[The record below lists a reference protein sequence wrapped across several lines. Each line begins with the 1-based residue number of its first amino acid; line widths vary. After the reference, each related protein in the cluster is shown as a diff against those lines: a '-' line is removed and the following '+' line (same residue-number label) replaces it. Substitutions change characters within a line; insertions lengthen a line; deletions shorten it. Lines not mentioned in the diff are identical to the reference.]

1 MESTRRAFLKSA
13 AGVSAACIAGVSTF
27 ETAGAASPVSAGDP
41 SHTESPNWYDRPMR
55 WAQLSF
61 VEDDPGN
68 YSLDFWLDYFK
79 KVHADAALLDAGGC
93 VAFYPTQIPLHCRSK
108 WLGNSDTFGDI
119 TAACRKLGMN
129 VVARTDAHAC
139 HQDVYDAH
147 PDWIAVDE
155 KGNKRRHW
163 SDKDF
168 WVTCALGPYNF
179 EFMTAVHREIMTKYM
194 PDSIFT
200 NRWAGSGMC
209 YCEHCQKNFH
219 DFCGLDLPRSRD
231 PKDPVR
237 QQYML
242 WHPQRLFEL
251 CRVWDSAIKEIN
263 PNASYL
269 ANAGGGAMSE
279 LNMKTFA
286 QLAPMAIADRQS
298 RRGLMAPWAAGMSAK
313 EYRATMGMKPLAG
326 LTCVGIDDS
335 NRWKDS
341 VTNGEEIRMWMV
353 DGIAHNYRPTF
364 TKFNAKP
371 YDMRWFAPV
380 AQVFNWHYANEKYM
394 RNEKSLARV
403 GLVYS
408 QQTAAYYGFPDARTK
423 VEDASLGFYQALI
436 EARIPFEMV
445 HDQLLDTENVKR
457 FNTLILPNIA
467 CLSDAQCEQI
477 KAFVRNGG
485 GIVATLETSLYTER
499 GERRADF
506 GLASLFGASFAG
518 KVEGPMLNSYLNLEI
533 DPVTGKYH
541 PLLAG
546 LGDTKRIIN
555 GTHQVYVR
563 ASGPSTTSPLLIE
576 PTYPDLPMEEVFP
589 RANAVHDPG
598 VYLREEGLGR
608 VVYFPGDID
617 RTFWEVLAGD
627 HALLLRNAVQWASN
641 EPAPL
646 EVEGKGVLDVA
657 LWSQKDSIT
666 AHLVNLTNP
675 MMLKAPIREI
685 IPISKQTVR
694 IRLPKDRGRVGKA
707 RLLVA
712 GTEVSFREED
722 EAVVVEVPT
731 IELHEVV
738 ALDLRSRTGLLSG
751 S

>member
-1 MESTRRAFLKSA
+1 MESTRRTFIKSA
-13 AGVSAACIAGVSTF
+13 AGVSAAYVAGVGTF
-27 ETAGAASPVSAGDP
+27 EMVGAAPLMGAPESAG
-41 SHTESPNWYDRPMR
+41 SGNWYDRPMR

-93 VAFYPTQIPLHCRSK
+93 VAFYPTQIPLHYRSK
-108 WLGNSDTFGDI
+108 WLGDRDTFGEI
-119 TAACRKLGMN
+119 AAACRKMGMN
-129 VVARTDAHAC
+129 VVARTDSHAC

-155 KGNKRRHW
+155 HGNKRRHW
-163 SDKDF
+163 ADKDF

-194 PDSIFT
+194 ADSIFT

-209 YCEHCQKNFH
+209 YCEHCQKNFR
-219 DFCGLDLPRSRD
+219 DFSGMDLPRTRD
-231 PKDPVR
+231 PKDPAR
-237 QQYML
+237 RQYML

-251 CRVWDSAIKEIN
+251 CRLWDKTIKEVN

-269 ANAGGGAMSE
+269 ANAGGGTLSE
-279 LNMKTFA
+279 LNMRTFA
-286 QLAPMAIADRQS
+286 ELAPMAIADRQS

-353 DGIAHNYRPTF
+353 DGLAHNYRPTF

-371 YDMRWFAPV
+371 FDMRWFEPV
-380 AQVFNWHYANEKYM
+380 AEVFNWHYANEKYM
-394 RNEKSLARV
+394 RNEKSLSRV

-408 QQTAAYYGFPDARTK
+408 QQTGAYYDWPNARAR
-423 VEDASLGFYQALI
+423 VEDASLGFYQAMV
-436 EARIPFEMV
+436 EARIPFDMV
-445 HDQLLDTENVKR
+445 HDQLLDSEHVSQYR
-457 FNTLILPNIA
+457 TLILPNIA

-477 KAFVRNGG
+477 SAFVHDGG
-485 GIVATLETSLYTER
+485 SIVATLETSLYSET

-518 KVEGPMLNSYLNLEI
+518 KVDGPMLNSYLNLQK
-533 DPVTGKYH
+533 DASGRAN
-541 PLLAG
+541 PLLTG
-546 LGDTKRIIN
+546 MGDTKRIIN
-555 GTHQVYVR
+555 GTHQVQVT
-563 ASGPSTTSPLLIE
+563 AKGDSLPPPLRIE

-589 RANAVHDPG
+589 RANAVHNPG
-598 VYLREEGLGR
+598 VYMREVGKGR
-608 VVYFPGDID
+608 VIYFPADID
-617 RTFWEVLAGD
+617 RTFWDVLAGD
-627 HALLLRNAVQWASN
+627 HAIVLRNAILWANN
-641 EPAPL
+641 EPGPL
-646 EVEGKGVLDVA
+646 EVAGKGVLDVA
-657 LWSQKDSIT
+657 LWKQKNSVT

-675 MMLKAPIREI
+675 MMLKGPVREI

-694 IRLPKDRGRVGKA
+694 IRVPQGSGRVSKA

-712 GTEVSFREED
+712 GTDVPFREEGG
-722 EAVVVEVPT
+722 AIVVEVPT

-738 ALDLRSRTGLLSG
+738 ALDLKA
-751 S
+751 

>member
-1 MESTRRAFLKSA
+1 MESTRRTFIKSA
-13 AGVSAACIAGVSTF
+13 AGVSAAALAGISTF
-27 ETAGAASPVSAGDP
+27 ETAGASATTSSVATPSPS
-41 SHTESPNWYDRPMR
+41 SQNWYERPMR

-79 KVHADAALLDAGGC
+79 KVHADAALVDAGGC
-93 VAFYPTQIPLHCRSK
+93 VAFYPTEIPLHYRSK
-108 WLGNSDTFGDI
+108 WLGNRDSFGDI
-119 TAACRKLGMN
+119 VAASRKLGMN
-129 VVARTDAHAC
+129 VVARTDSHAC

-155 KGNKRRHW
+155 NGNKRRHW
-163 SDKDF
+163 ADKDY

-200 NRWAGSGMC
+200 NRWGGSGMC
-209 YCEHCQKNFH
+209 YCEHCQKNFRE
-219 DFCGLDLPRSRD
+219 FSGLDLPRSRD
-231 PKDPVR
+231 PKDPAR
-237 QQYML
+237 RKYME

-251 CRVWDSAIKEIN
+251 CRLWDSTIKQVN

-326 LTCVGIDDS
+326 LTCVGIDDN

-341 VTNGEEIRMWMV
+341 VTNGDEIRMWMV

-371 YDMRWFAPV
+371 YDMRWFEPV
-380 AQVFNWHYANEKYM
+380 SQVFNWHHANERYL

-408 QQTAAYYGFPDARTK
+408 QQTGANYGFPDARAK
-423 VEDASLGFYQALI
+423 VEDPIQGFYQALV

-445 HDQLLDTENVKR
+445 HDELLDADHVSQFR
-457 FNTLILPNIA
+457 TLILPNIA
-467 CLSDAQCEQI
+467 CMSDAQCDQI
-477 KAFVRNGG
+477 KSFVRNGG
-485 GIVATLETSLYTER
+485 GIVATLETSLYDEK
-499 GERRADF
+499 GERRPDF
-506 GLASLFGASFAG
+506 GLASLVGASFGG
-518 KVEGPMLNSYLNLEI
+518 KVEGPMLNSYLNLQK
-533 DPVTGKYH
+533 DAAGH
-541 PLLAG
+541 PLLTG
-546 LGDTKRIIN
+546 LGDTRRIIN
-555 GTHQVYVR
+555 GTHQVQVS
-563 ASGPSTTSPLLIE
+563 ATGNTLPAPLLIE
-576 PTYPDLPMEEVFP
+576 PTYPDLPMEAVFP
-589 RANAVHDPG
+589 RANADHKPG
-598 VYLREEGLGR
+598 VYLREEGKGR
-608 VVYFPGDID
+608 VVYFPGNID

-627 HALLLRNAVQWASN
+627 HALLLRNAVLWASN

-646 EVEGKGVLDVA
+646 EVAGKGVLDVA
-657 LWSQKDSIT
+657 LWSQKNSVT

-675 MMLKAPIREI
+675 MMLKGPVREI

-694 IRLPKDRGRVGKA
+694 IRLPKSGRRVTKA
-707 RLLVA
+707 HLLVA
-712 GTEVSFREED
+712 GKEAPFRED
-722 EAVVVEVPT
+722 NGAIVIDVPE

-738 ALDLRSRTGLLSG
+738 ALDLA
-751 S
+751 

>member
-1 MESTRRAFLKSA
+1 MESTRRTFIKSA
-13 AGVSAACIAGVSTF
+13 AGVSAATLAGLSTL
-27 ETAGAASPVSAGDP
+27 ETAGASAAVSAADGP
-41 SHTESPNWYDRPMR
+41 TASSPNWYERPMR

-79 KVHADAALLDAGGC
+79 KVHADAALVDAGGC
-93 VAFYPTQIPLHCRSK
+93 VAFYPTEVPLHYRSK
-108 WLGNSDTFGDI
+108 WLGSRDSFGDI
-119 TAACRKLGMN
+119 VAASRKLGIN
-129 VVARTDAHAC
+129 VVARTDSHAC

-155 KGNKRRHW
+155 NGNKRRHW
-163 SDKDF
+163 ADKDY

-179 EFMTAVHREIMTKYM
+179 EFMTAVHREIVTRYM

-200 NRWAGSGMC
+200 NRWGGSGMC
-209 YCEHCQKNFH
+209 YCENCQKNFRE
-219 DFCGLDLPRSRD
+219 FSGLDLPRSRD
-231 PKDPVR
+231 PKDPAR
-237 QQYML
+237 RKYME

-251 CRVWDSAIKEIN
+251 CRLWDSTIKQVN

-326 LTCVGIDDS
+326 LTCVGIDDN

-341 VTNGEEIRMWMV
+341 VTNGDEIRMWMV

-371 YDMRWFAPV
+371 YDMRWFEPV
-380 AQVFNWHYANEKYM
+380 SQVFNWHYANEKYL
-394 RNEKSLARV
+394 RNERSLARV

-408 QQTAAYYGFPDARTK
+408 QQTGANYGFPDARAK
-423 VEDASLGFYQALI
+423 IEDPIQGFYQALV

-445 HDQLLDTENVKR
+445 HDELLDADHVSQFR
-457 FNTLILPNIA
+457 TLILPNIA
-467 CLSDAQCEQI
+467 CMSDAQCDQI

-485 GIVATLETSLYTER
+485 GIVATLETSLYDEK
-499 GERRADF
+499 GQRRSDF
-506 GLASLFGASFAG
+506 GLASLFGTSFAG
-518 KVEGPMLNSYLNLEI
+518 KVDGPMLNSYLNLQK
-533 DPVTGKYH
+533 DAAAH

-546 LGDTKRIIN
+546 LGDTRRIIN
-555 GTHQVYVR
+555 GTHQVQVT
-563 ASGPSTTSPLLIE
+563 ATGNTLPAPLLIE
-576 PTYPDLPMEEVFP
+576 PTYPDLPMEAVFP
-589 RANAVHDPG
+589 RANAEHKPG
-598 VYLREEGLGR
+598 VYLREEGTGR
-608 VVYFPGDID
+608 AVYFPADID

-627 HALLLRNAVQWASN
+627 HALLLRNAVLWASN

-646 EVEGKGVLDVA
+646 EVAGKGVLDVA
-657 LWSQKDSIT
+657 LWSQKDSVT

-675 MMLKAPIREI
+675 MMLKGPVREI

-694 IRLPKDRGRVGKA
+694 IRLPKNARRVSKA

-712 GTEVSFREED
+712 GK
-722 EAVVVEVPT
+722 EVPFRQEDGGIVIDVPE

-738 ALDLRSRTGLLSG
+738 ALDLA
-751 S
+751 

>member
-1 MESTRRAFLKSA
+1 MESTRRTFIKSA
-13 AGVSAACIAGVSTF
+13 AGVSAACIVGLNTF
-27 ETAGAASPVSAGDP
+27 ETAGATPLAAGAAEGATSA
-41 SHTESPNWYDRPMR
+41 NWYDRPLR

-68 YSLDFWLDYFK
+68 YSQDFWVDYFK

-93 VAFYPTQIPLHCRSK
+93 VAFYPTQVPLHYRSK
-108 WLGNSDTFGDI
+108 WLGNRDSFGDLA
-119 TAACRKLGMN
+119 AACRKLGMN
-129 VVARTDAHAC
+129 VVARTDSHAC

-155 KGNKRRHW
+155 NGNKRRHW
-163 SDKDF
+163 ADKDY

-200 NRWAGSGMC
+200 NRWSGSGMC
-209 YCEHCQKNFH
+209 YCEHCQKNFRE
-219 DFCGLDLPRSRD
+219 FSGLDLPRSRD
-231 PKDPVR
+231 PKDPAR
-237 QQYML
+237 LKYTQ
-242 WHPQRLFEL
+242 WHPQRLFDL
-251 CRVWDSAIKEIN
+251 CGVWNSAIKEIN

-326 LTCVGIDDS
+326 LTCVGIDDN

-341 VTNGEEIRMWMV
+341 VTNGEEIRMWLV
-353 DGIAHNYRPTF
+353 DGIAQNYHPTF
-364 TKFNAKP
+364 TKFDAKP
-371 YDMRWFAPV
+371 FDMRWFAPV
-380 AQVFNWHYANEKYM
+380 EQVFTWHYANEKYL

-408 QQTAAYYGFPDARTK
+408 QQTGAHYGFPDTRAK
-423 VEDASLGFYQALI
+423 VEDAILGMYQALI

-445 HDQLLDTENVKR
+445 HDQLLDSEHVSQFR
-457 FNTLILPNIA
+457 ALILPNIA

-477 KAFVRNGG
+477 KAFVHMGG
-485 GIVATLETSLYTER
+485 SVVATLETSLYNEA
-499 GERRADF
+499 GEHRSDF

-518 KVEGPMLNSYLNLEI
+518 KVEGPMLNSYLNLQK
-533 DPVTGKYH
+533 DPSGKIH

-546 LGDTKRIIN
+546 IGDTQRIIN
-555 GTHQVYVR
+555 GTHQVQVT
-563 ASGPSTTSPLLIE
+563 ASGDSLPAPLLIE
-576 PTYPDLPMEEVFP
+576 PTYPDLPMEAVFP
-589 RANAVHDPG
+589 RGSAAHTPG
-598 VYLREEGLGR
+598 VFLREVGKGR
-608 VVYFPGDID
+608 VVYFPANID
-617 RTFWEVLAGD
+617 RTFWDVLAGD
-627 HALLLRNAVQWASN
+627 HALLLRNAVLWATN
-641 EPAPL
+641 EPGPL

-657 LWSQKDSIT
+657 VWSQKDSIT

-675 MMLKAPIREI
+675 MMLKGPMREI
-685 IPISKQTVR
+685 IPISGQKVS
-694 IRLPKDRGRVGKA
+694 IRLPKDGRRVSKA

-712 GTEVSFREED
+712 GSEVPFREEGG
-722 EAVVVEVPT
+722 AIVVQVPT

-738 ALDLRSRTGLLSG
+738 ALDLKA
-751 S
+751 

>member
-1 MESTRRAFLKSA
+1 MESTRRTFIKSA
-13 AGVSAACIAGVSTF
+13 AGVSAAALTGLSTF
-27 ETAGAASPVSAGDP
+27 ETAGASPAVPAAASGAS
-41 SHTESPNWYDRPMR
+41 SPNWYERPMR

-79 KVHADAALLDAGGC
+79 RVHADAALVDAGGC
-93 VAFYPTQIPLHCRSK
+93 VAFYPTEIPLHYRSK
-108 WLGNSDTFGDI
+108 WLGNRDSFGDI
-119 TAACRKLGMN
+119 VAASRKLGMN
-129 VVARTDAHAC
+129 VVARTDSHAC

-155 KGNKRRHW
+155 NGNKRRHW
-163 SDKDF
+163 ADKDY

-179 EFMTAVHREIMTKYM
+179 EFMTAVHREIMTRYM

-200 NRWAGSGMC
+200 NRWGGSGMC
-209 YCEHCQKNFH
+209 YCEHCQKNFRE
-219 DFCGLDLPRSRD
+219 FSGLDLPRSRD
-231 PKDPVR
+231 PKDPAR
-237 QQYML
+237 RKYME

-251 CRVWDSAIKEIN
+251 CRLWDSTIKQVN

-286 QLAPMAIADRQS
+286 QLAPTAIADRQS

-326 LTCVGIDDS
+326 LTCVGIDDN

-341 VTNGEEIRMWMV
+341 VTNGDEIRMWMV

-371 YDMRWFAPV
+371 YDMRWFEPV
-380 AQVFNWHYANEKYM
+380 SQVFNWHHANEKYL

-408 QQTAAYYGFPDARTK
+408 QQTGANYGFPDARAK
-423 VEDASLGFYQALI
+423 VEDPIQGFYQALV

-445 HDQLLDTENVKR
+445 HDELLDSDHVSQFR
-457 FNTLILPNIA
+457 TLILPNIA
-467 CLSDAQCEQI
+467 CLSDAQCDQI

-485 GIVATLETSLYTER
+485 GIVATLETSLYNER
-499 GERRADF
+499 GVRRSDF

-518 KVEGPMLNSYLNLEI
+518 KVEGPMLNSYLNLQK
-533 DPVTGKYH
+533 DAAGH
-541 PLLAG
+541 PLLTG
-546 LGDTKRIIN
+546 LGDTRRIIN
-555 GTHQVYVR
+555 GTHQVQV
-563 ASGPSTTSPLLIE
+563 ASSGNTLPAPLLIE
-576 PTYPDLPMEEVFP
+576 PTYPDLPMEAVFP
-589 RANAVHDPG
+589 RANAEHKPG
-598 VYLREEGLGR
+598 VYLREEGEGR
-608 VVYFPGDID
+608 VVYFPGNID

-627 HALLLRNAVQWASN
+627 HALLLRNAVLWASN

-646 EVEGKGVLDVA
+646 EVAGKGVLDVA
-657 LWSQKDSIT
+657 LWSQKDSVT

-675 MMLKAPIREI
+675 MMLKGPVREI

-694 IRLPKDRGRVGKA
+694 IRLPKNGRRVSKA
-707 RLLVA
+707 RLLVT
-712 GTEVSFREED
+712 GKQIPFREENGT
-722 EAVVVEVPT
+722 VVIDVPE

-738 ALDLRSRTGLLSG
+738 ALDLA
-751 S
+751 

>member
-1 MESTRRAFLKSA
+1 MQSSRRTFLKSA
-13 AGVSAACIAGVSTF
+13 AGVSAACLAGLNTF
-27 ETAGAASPVSAGDP
+27 ETAGASPLTAAGATP
-41 SHTESPNWYDRPMR
+41 ANWYDRPMR

-79 KVHADAALLDAGGC
+79 KTHADAALVDAGGC
-93 VAFYPTQIPLHCRSK
+93 VAFYPTQVPLHYRSK
-108 WLGNSDTFGDI
+108 WLGDRDSFGEI

-129 VVARTDAHAC
+129 VVARTDSHGC
-139 HQDVYDAH
+139 HQDAYDAH
-147 PDWIAVDE
+147 ADWIAVDE
-155 KGNKRRHW
+155 HGNKRRHW
-163 SDKDF
+163 ADKDF

-209 YCEHCQKNFH
+209 YCEHCQKNFR
-219 DFCGLDLPRSRD
+219 DFSGLDLPRTRD
-231 PKDPVR
+231 PKDPAQR
-237 QQYML
+237 QYLQ
-242 WHPQRLFEL
+242 WHSQRLFEL
-251 CRVWDSAIKEIN
+251 CRVWNSAIKEIN
-263 PNASYL
+263 PNASYI
-269 ANAGGGAMSE
+269 ANAGGGALSE

-341 VTNGEEIRMWMV
+341 VTNGDEIRMWMV

-380 AQVFNWHYANEKYM
+380 EQVFNWHYENQKYLC
-394 RNEKSLARV
+394 NEKSLARV

-408 QQTAAYYGFPDARTK
+408 QQTGTYYGFPDERAK
-423 VEDASLGFYQALI
+423 VEDPILGFYQALV

-445 HDQLLDTENVKR
+445 HDQMLDSAQVSQYR
-457 FNTLILPNIA
+457 TLILPNIA
-467 CLSDAQCEQI
+467 CMSDEQCAQI

-485 GIVATLETSLYTER
+485 GIVATLETSLYDQT
-499 GERRADF
+499 GTRRSDF

-518 KVEGPMLNSYLNLEI
+518 KVEGPMLNSYLNLQKDE
-533 DPVTGKYH
+533 TGKVH

-546 LGDTKRIIN
+546 LGDTTRIVN
-555 GTHQVYVR
+555 GTHQVRVT
-563 ASGPSTTSPLLIE
+563 AAGDLLQAPLLIE

-589 RANAVHDPG
+589 RKNAAHDPG
-598 VYLREEGLGR
+598 VYLREDGKGR
-608 VVYFPGDID
+608 VVYFPEDID
-617 RTFWEVLAGD
+617 RTFWEVLACD
-627 HALLLRNAVQWASN
+627 HAMLLRNAVLWASN

-675 MMLKAPIREI
+675 MMLKGPIREI

-694 IRLPKDRGRVGKA
+694 IRLPKDGRKVSKA

-712 GTEVSFREED
+712 GSEVPFRE
-722 EAVVVEVPT
+722 AAGAIVVEVPT

-738 ALDLRSRTGLLSG
+738 ALELKA
-751 S
+751 

>member
-1 MESTRRAFLKSA
+1 MESTRRTFIKSA
-13 AGVSAACIAGVSTF
+13 AGVSAAALTGLSTF
-27 ETAGAASPVSAGDP
+27 ETAGASPAVPAAASGAS
-41 SHTESPNWYDRPMR
+41 SPNWYERPMR

-79 KVHADAALLDAGGC
+79 RVHADAALVDAGGC
-93 VAFYPTQIPLHCRSK
+93 VAFYPTEIPLHYRSK
-108 WLGNSDTFGDI
+108 WLGNRDSFGDI
-119 TAACRKLGMN
+119 VAASRKLGMN
-129 VVARTDAHAC
+129 VVARTDSHAC

-155 KGNKRRHW
+155 NGNKRRHW
-163 SDKDF
+163 ADKDY

-179 EFMTAVHREIMTKYM
+179 EFMTAVHREIMTRYM

-200 NRWAGSGMC
+200 NRWGGSGMC
-209 YCEHCQKNFH
+209 YCEHCQKNFRE
-219 DFCGLDLPRSRD
+219 FSGLDLPRSRD
-231 PKDPVR
+231 PKDPAR
-237 QQYML
+237 RKYME

-251 CRVWDSAIKEIN
+251 CRLWDSTIKQVN

-286 QLAPMAIADRQS
+286 QLAPTAIADRQS

-326 LTCVGIDDS
+326 LTCVGIDDN

-341 VTNGEEIRMWMV
+341 VTNGDEIRMWMV

-371 YDMRWFAPV
+371 YDMRWFEPV
-380 AQVFNWHYANEKYM
+380 SQVFNWHHANEKYL

-408 QQTAAYYGFPDARTK
+408 QQTGANYGFPDARAK
-423 VEDASLGFYQALI
+423 VEDPIQGFYQALV

-445 HDQLLDTENVKR
+445 HDELLDSDHVSQFR
-457 FNTLILPNIA
+457 TLILPNIA
-467 CLSDAQCEQI
+467 CLSDAQCDQI

-485 GIVATLETSLYTER
+485 GIVATLETSLYNER
-499 GERRADF
+499 GVRRSDF

-518 KVEGPMLNSYLNLEI
+518 KVEGPMLNSYLNLQK
-533 DPVTGKYH
+533 DAAGH
-541 PLLAG
+541 PLLTG
-546 LGDTKRIIN
+546 LGDTRRIIN
-555 GTHQVYVR
+555 GTHQVQV
-563 ASGPSTTSPLLIE
+563 ASSGNTLPAPLLIE
-576 PTYPDLPMEEVFP
+576 PTYPDLPMEAVFP
-589 RANAVHDPG
+589 RADAEHKPG
-598 VYLREEGLGR
+598 VYLREEGEGR
-608 VVYFPGDID
+608 VVYFPGNID

-627 HALLLRNAVQWASN
+627 HALLLRNAVLWASN

-646 EVEGKGVLDVA
+646 EVAGKGVLDVA
-657 LWSQKDSIT
+657 LWSQKDSVT

-675 MMLKAPIREI
+675 MMLKGPVREI

-694 IRLPKDRGRVGKA
+694 IRLPKNGRRVSKA
-707 RLLVA
+707 RLLVT
-712 GTEVSFREED
+712 GKQIPFREENGT
-722 EAVVVEVPT
+722 VVIDVPE

-738 ALDLRSRTGLLSG
+738 ALDLA
-751 S
+751 

>member
-1 MESTRRAFLKSA
+1 MESSRRTFIKSA
-13 AGVSAACIAGVSTF
+13 AGVSAACVVGLNTF
-27 ETAGAASPVSAGDP
+27 ETAGAAPLMGAQESAK
-41 SHTESPNWYDRPMR
+41 SINWYDRPMR

-68 YSLDFWLDYFK
+68 YSQDFWIDYFK

-93 VAFYPTQIPLHCRSK
+93 VAFYPTEVPLHYRSK
-108 WLGNSDTFGDI
+108 WLGNRDSFGDLA
-119 TAACRKLGMN
+119 AACRKLGMN
-129 VVARTDAHAC
+129 VVARTDSHAC

-155 KGNKRRHW
+155 SGKKRRHW
-163 SDKDF
+163 ADKDF

-179 EFMTAVHREIMTKYM
+179 DFMTTVHREIMTKYM

-200 NRWAGSGMC
+200 NRWSGSGMC
-209 YCEHCQKNFH
+209 YCEHCQKNFR
-219 DFCGLDLPRSRD
+219 DFSGLDLPRSRD
-231 PKDPVR
+231 PKDPAR
-237 QQYML
+237 LKYME

-326 LTCVGIDDS
+326 LTCVGIDDN

-341 VTNGEEIRMWMV
+341 VTNGEEIRMWLV
-353 DGIAHNYRPTF
+353 DGIAQNYHPTF

-380 AQVFNWHYANEKYM
+380 EQVFNWHYANEKYL

-408 QQTAAYYGFPDARTK
+408 QQTGAHYGFPDTRAK
-423 VEDASLGFYQALI
+423 VEDAILGMYQALI

-445 HDQLLDTENVKR
+445 HDQLLDSEHIGQFR
-457 FNTLILPNIA
+457 TLILPNIA
-467 CLSDAQCEQI
+467 CLSDAQCQQI
-477 KAFVRNGG
+477 STFVTNGG
-485 GIVATLETSLYTER
+485 SIVATLETSLYNEM
-499 GERRADF
+499 GARRSDF

-518 KVEGPMLNSYLNLEI
+518 TVEGPMLNSYLNLQK
-533 DPVTGKYH
+533 DPSGKIH

-546 LGDTKRIIN
+546 LGDTTRIIN
-555 GTHQVYVR
+555 GTHQVHVT
-563 ASGPSTTSPLLIE
+563 AAGDSLPTPLRIE
-576 PTYPDLPMEEVFP
+576 PTYPDLPMEAVYP
-589 RANAVHDPG
+589 RANATHDPG
-598 VYLREEGLGR
+598 VYLREVGKGR
-608 VVYFPGDID
+608 VVYFPANID
-617 RTFWEVLAGD
+617 RTFWDVLAGD
-627 HALLLRNAVQWASN
+627 HAILLRNAVLWATN
-641 EPAPL
+641 EPGPL

-657 LWSQKDSIT
+657 VWAQKDSVT

-675 MMLKAPIREI
+675 MMLKGPIREV

-694 IRLPKDRGRVGKA
+694 IRLPKDGRRVSKA

-712 GTEVSFREED
+712 GSDVPFREEGG
-722 EAVVVEVPT
+722 AVVVQVPT
-731 IELHEVV
+731 IELHEAV
-738 ALDLRSRTGLLSG
+738 ALDLKA
-751 S
+751 

>member
-1 MESTRRAFLKSA
+1 MKSTRRTFLKSA
-13 AGVSAACIAGVSTF
+13 AGVSAACVAGINAFEAAGAVPLIGAGV
-27 ETAGAASPVSAGDP
+27 
-41 SHTESPNWYDRPMR
+41 TEVAKQPGWYDRPMR

-79 KVHADAALLDAGGC
+79 RVHADAALLDAGGC
-93 VAFYPTQIPLHCRSK
+93 VAFYPTQIPLHYRSK
-108 WLGNSDTFGDI
+108 WLGDRDTFGDI

-129 VVARTDAHAC
+129 VVARTDSHGC
-139 HQDVYDAH
+139 HQDAYDAH
-147 PDWIAVDE
+147 PDWIMVNEHGE
-155 KGNKRRHW
+155 KVRHW

-179 EFMTAVHREIMTKYM
+179 EFMTAVHREIMTKYN

-209 YCEHCQKNFH
+209 YCEHCRKNFR
-219 DFCGLDLPRSRD
+219 DFSGLDLPRTRD
-231 PKDPVR
+231 PKDPAR
-237 QQYML
+237 RQYMA
-242 WHPQRLFEL
+242 WHQQRLFEL
-251 CRVWDSAIKEIN
+251 CRVWDSAIKEFN

-269 ANAGGGAMSE
+269 ANAGGGTMSE

-286 QLAPMAIADRQS
+286 QLSPMAIADRQS

-341 VTNGEEIRMWMV
+341 VTNDEEIRMWMV
-353 DGIAHNYRPTF
+353 DGMAHNYRPTF

-380 AQVFNWHYANEKYM
+380 EQVFNWHHANEKYL
-394 RNEKSLARV
+394 RNERSLARV

-408 QQTAAYYGFPDARTK
+408 QQTGAYYGYPDARAK
-423 VEDASLGFYQALI
+423 VEDPSLGFYQALI

-445 HDQLLDTENVKR
+445 HDQLLDSEHVSQFR
-457 FNTLILPNIA
+457 TLILPNIA
-467 CLSDAQCEQI
+467 CLSDVQCEQI
-477 KAFVRNGG
+477 SAFVRNGG
-485 GIVATLETSLYTER
+485 GVVATLETSLYNEA
-499 GERRADF
+499 GEPRKDF

-518 KVEGPMLNSYLNLEI
+518 KVVGPMLNSYLNLQK
-533 DPVTGKYH
+533 DTSGNVH

-546 LGDTKRIIN
+546 LGDTRRIIN
-555 GTHQVYVR
+555 ATHLVHVT
-563 ASGPSTTSPLLIE
+563 ASGDSMPPPLLIE

-598 VYLREEGLGR
+598 VFLREVGKGR
-608 VVYFPGDID
+608 VVYFPIDLD

-627 HALLLRNAVQWASN
+627 HAILLRNAVLWAAN

-646 EVEGKGVLDVA
+646 EVAGKGVLDVA
-657 LWSQKDSIT
+657 VWAQKDSIT

-675 MMLKAPIREI
+675 MMLKGPIREI
-685 IPISKQTVR
+685 IPIAKQTVR
-694 IRLPKDRGRVGKA
+694 IRLPKDGRRVSKA

-712 GTEVSFREED
+712 GTDVSFREE
-722 EAVVVEVPT
+722 AGTIVVEVPT

-738 ALDLRSRTGLLSG
+738 ALDLRA
-751 S
+751 

>member
-1 MESTRRAFLKSA
+1 MESTRRTFIKSA
-13 AGVSAACIAGVSTF
+13 AGVSAACIAGFNTF
-27 ETAGAASPVSAGDP
+27 ETAGAVPLMGAPEGSAA
-41 SHTESPNWYDRPMR
+41 NWYDRPMR

-68 YSLDFWLDYFK
+68 YSQDFWIDYFK

-93 VAFYPTQIPLHCRSK
+93 VAFYPTEVPLHYRSK
-108 WLGNSDTFGDI
+108 WLGNRDSFGDLA
-119 TAACRKLGMN
+119 AACRKLGMN
-129 VVARTDAHAC
+129 VVARTDSHAC

-163 SDKDF
+163 ADKDY

-179 EFMTAVHREIMTKYM
+179 EFMTAVHREIMTKYK

-200 NRWAGSGMC
+200 NRWSGSGMC
-209 YCEHCQKNFH
+209 YCEHCQKNFK
-219 DFCGLDLPRSRD
+219 DFSGLDLPRSRD
-231 PKDPVR
+231 PKDPAR
-237 QQYML
+237 LKYMQ

-251 CRVWDSAIKEIN
+251 CGVWNSAIKAIN

-326 LTCVGIDDS
+326 LTCVGIDDN

-341 VTNGEEIRMWMV
+341 VTNGDEIRMWLV
-353 DGIAHNYRPTF
+353 DGIAQNYHPTF
-364 TKFNAKP
+364 TKFDAKP
-371 YDMRWFAPV
+371 FDMRWFAPV
-380 AQVFNWHYANEKYM
+380 EQVFKWHYANEKYL

-408 QQTAAYYGFPDARTK
+408 QQTGAYYGWPETRAK
-423 VEDASLGFYQALI
+423 VEDAILGMYQALI

-445 HDQLLDTENVKR
+445 HDQLLDSEHVSQFR
-457 FNTLILPNIA
+457 TLILPNIA
-467 CLSDAQCEQI
+467 CMSDAQCEQI
-477 KAFVRNGG
+477 KTFVANGG
-485 GIVATLETSLYTER
+485 SVVATLETSLYNEG
-499 GERRADF
+499 GERRSDF

-518 KVEGPMLNSYLNLEI
+518 KVEGPMLNSYLNLQKE
-533 DPVTGKYH
+533 PSGKIH

-546 LGDTKRIIN
+546 IGDTQRIIN
-555 GTHQVYVR
+555 GTHQVHVT
-563 ASGPSTTSPLLIE
+563 AAGNSLPAPLLIE
-576 PTYPDLPMEEVFP
+576 PTYPDLPMEAVFP
-589 RANAVHDPG
+589 RGNAAHDPG
-598 VYLREEGLGR
+598 VFLREVGKGR
-608 VVYFPGDID
+608 VVYFPGNID
-617 RTFWEVLAGD
+617 RTFWDVLAGD
-627 HALLLRNAVQWASN
+627 HALLLRNAVLWASN
-641 EPAPL
+641 EPGPL

-657 LWSQKDSIT
+657 FWSQKDSVT

-675 MMLKAPIREI
+675 MMLKGPIREI
-685 IPISKQTVR
+685 IPISGQKVS
-694 IRLPKDRGRVGKA
+694 IRLPKDGRRVSKA

-712 GTEVSFREED
+712 GSEVPFREED
-722 EAVVVEVPT
+722 GAIVVQVPT

-738 ALDLRSRTGLLSG
+738 ALDLKS
-751 S
+751 

>member
-1 MESTRRAFLKSA
+1 MESTRRTFIKSA
-13 AGVSAACIAGVSTF
+13 AGVSAACMAGLNTF
-27 ETAGAASPVSAGDP
+27 ETAGAAPLMGAAENAKSS
-41 SHTESPNWYDRPMR
+41 NWYDRPMR

-68 YSLDFWLDYFK
+68 YSQDFWIDYFK

-93 VAFYPTQIPLHCRSK
+93 IAFYPTEVPLHYRSK
-108 WLGNSDTFGDI
+108 WLGNRDSFGDLA
-119 TAACRKLGMN
+119 AACRELGMN
-129 VVARTDAHAC
+129 VVARTDSHAC

-147 PDWIAVDE
+147 PDLIAVDE
-155 KGNKRRHW
+155 NGNKRRHW
-163 SDKDF
+163 ADKDF

-179 EFMTAVHREIMTKYM
+179 EFMTTVHREIMTKYM

-200 NRWAGSGMC
+200 NRWSGSGMC
-209 YCEHCQKNFH
+209 YCEHCLKNFRE
-219 DFCGLDLPRSRD
+219 FSGLDLPRSRD
-231 PKDPVR
+231 PKDPAR
-237 QQYML
+237 LKYME

-326 LTCVGIDDS
+326 LTCVGIDDN

-341 VTNGEEIRMWMV
+341 VTNGEEIRMWLV
-353 DGIAHNYRPTF
+353 DGIAQNYHPTF

-371 YDMRWFAPV
+371 YDMRWFGPV
-380 AQVFNWHYANEKYM
+380 EQVFNWHYANEKYL

-408 QQTAAYYGFPDARTK
+408 QQTGAHYGFPDTRAK
-423 VEDASLGFYQALI
+423 VEDAILGMYEALI

-445 HDQLLDTENVKR
+445 HDQLLDSEHIGQFR
-457 FNTLILPNIA
+457 TLILPNIA

-477 KAFVRNGG
+477 STFVTNGG
-485 GIVATLETSLYTER
+485 SIVATLETSLYNEA
-499 GERRADF
+499 GARRSDF

-518 KVEGPMLNSYLNLEI
+518 QVEGPMLNSYLNLQK
-533 DPVTGKYH
+533 DPSGKIH

-546 LGDTKRIIN
+546 LGDTTRIIN
-555 GTHQVYVR
+555 GTHQVHVT
-563 ASGPSTTSPLLIE
+563 AAGDSLPAPLRIE
-576 PTYPDLPMEEVFP
+576 PTYPDLPMEAVYP
-589 RANAVHDPG
+589 RANAAHDPG
-598 VYLREEGLGR
+598 VYLREVGKGR
-608 VVYFPGDID
+608 VVYFPANID
-617 RTFWEVLAGD
+617 RTFWDVLAGD
-627 HALLLRNAVQWASN
+627 HAILLRNAVLWATN
-641 EPAPL
+641 EPGPL

-657 LWSQKDSIT
+657 VWSQKDSVT

-675 MMLKAPIREI
+675 MMLKGPIREV
-685 IPISKQTVR
+685 IPISRQTVR
-694 IRLPKDRGRVGKA
+694 IRLPKDGRRVSKA

-712 GTEVSFREED
+712 GSEVPFREEGG
-722 EAVVVEVPT
+722 AVVVQVPT

-738 ALDLRSRTGLLSG
+738 ALDLKA
-751 S
+751 

>member
-1 MESTRRAFLKSA
+1 MESTRRTFLKSA
-13 AGVSAACIAGVSTF
+13 AGASAACIAGLNTF
-27 ETAGAASPVSAGDP
+27 ETSGASPLIGGADGAKAVS
-41 SHTESPNWYDRPMR
+41 WYDRPMR

-79 KVHADAALLDAGGC
+79 KTHADAALLDAGGC
-93 VAFYPTQIPLHCRSK
+93 VAFYPTQIPLHYRSK
-108 WLGNSDTFGDI
+108 WLGDRDTFGEI

-129 VVARTDAHAC
+129 VVARTDAHGC

-155 KGNKRRHW
+155 NGNKRRHW
-163 SDKDF
+163 ADKDF

-179 EFMTAVHREIMTKYM
+179 DFMTAVHREIMTKYK

-209 YCEHCQKNFH
+209 YCEHCQKNFR
-219 DFCGLDLPRSRD
+219 DFSGLDLPRSRD
-231 PKDPVR
+231 PKDPAR

-251 CRVWDSAIKEIN
+251 CRVWDSAIKEIK
-263 PNASYL
+263 PDASYL
-269 ANAGGGAMSE
+269 ANAGGGTLSE

-341 VTNGEEIRMWMV
+341 VTNGDEIRTWMV

-371 YDMRWFAPV
+371 YDMRWFTPV
-380 AQVFNWHYANEKYM
+380 QEVFDWHYANEKYL

-408 QQTAAYYGFPDARTK
+408 QQTGAYYGFPDARAK
-423 VEDASLGFYQALI
+423 VEDPSLGFYHALV

-445 HDQLLDTENVKR
+445 HDQLLGAAQVSQFK
-457 FNTLILPNIA
+457 TLILPNIA
-467 CLSDAQCEQI
+467 CLSDEQCSQI

-485 GIVATLETSLYTER
+485 GIVATLETSLYNEKGTLR
-499 GERRADF
+499 GDF

-518 KVEGPMLNSYLNLEI
+518 KVEGPMLNSYLNLQK
-533 DPVTGKYH
+533 DPAGSVH

-546 LGDTKRIIN
+546 LVDTRRIIN
-555 GTHQVYVR
+555 GTHQVRVT
-563 ASGPSTTSPLLIE
+563 ATGNSLPAPLLIE
-576 PTYPDLPMEEVFP
+576 PTFPDLPMEEVFP
-589 RANAVHDPG
+589 RANAAHDPG
-598 VYLREEGLGR
+598 VYLREEGGGR
-608 VVYFPGDID
+608 VVYFPADID

-627 HALLLRNAVQWASN
+627 HAILLRNAVQWASN

-657 LWSQKDSIT
+657 MWSQKDSIT

-675 MMLKAPIREI
+675 MMLKGPIREI

-694 IRLPKDRGRVGKA
+694 IRLPKEGRKVSKA

-712 GTEVSFREED
+712 GSEVPFREEGG
-722 EAVVVEVPT
+722 AIVVQVPT

-738 ALDLRSRTGLLSG
+738 ALELKA
-751 S
+751 

>member
-1 MESTRRAFLKSA
+1 MESTRRTFMKSA
-13 AGVSAACIAGVSTF
+13 AGVSAACLVGLNTF
-27 ETAGAASPVSAGDP
+27 ETAGATALMGASEGAKAA
-41 SHTESPNWYDRPMR
+41 NWYDRPMR

-68 YSLDFWLDYFK
+68 YSQDFWIDYFK

-93 VAFYPTQIPLHCRSK
+93 VAFYPTQVPLHYRSK
-108 WLGNSDTFGDI
+108 WLGDRDSFGEL

-129 VVARTDAHAC
+129 VVARTDSHAC

-155 KGNKRRHW
+155 NGNKRRHW
-163 SDKDF
+163 ADKDY

-179 EFMTAVHREIMTKYM
+179 EFMTAVHKEIMTKYM

-200 NRWAGSGMC
+200 NRWSGSGMC
-209 YCEHCQKNFH
+209 YCEHCQKNFRE
-219 DFCGLDLPRSRD
+219 FSGLDLPRSRD
-231 PKDPVR
+231 PKDPAR
-237 QQYML
+237 LKYME

-251 CRVWDSAIKEIN
+251 CRVWDSAIKAIN

-326 LTCVGIDDS
+326 LTCVGIDDN

-341 VTNGEEIRMWMV
+341 VTNGDEIRMWLV
-353 DGIAHNYRPTF
+353 DGIAQNYHPTF
-364 TKFNAKP
+364 TKFDAKP
-371 YDMRWFAPV
+371 FDMRWFGPV
-380 AQVFNWHYANEKYM
+380 EQVFKWHYANEKYM

-408 QQTAAYYGFPDARTK
+408 QQTGAHYGFPDTRAK
-423 VEDASLGFYQALI
+423 VEDAILGMYQALI

-445 HDQLLDTENVKR
+445 HDQLLDSEHVSQFR
-457 FNTLILPNIA
+457 TLILPNIA
-467 CLSDAQCEQI
+467 CLSDTQCEQI
-477 KAFVRNGG
+477 SAFVRNSGSV
-485 GIVATLETSLYTER
+485 VATLETSLYNEK
-499 GERRADF
+499 GERRSDF
-506 GLASLFGASFAG
+506 GLASLFGASYAG
-518 KVEGPMLNSYLNLEI
+518 KVEGPMLNSYLNLQK
-533 DPVTGKYH
+533 DASGKVH

-546 LGDTKRIIN
+546 IGDTQRIIN
-555 GTHQVYVR
+555 GTYQVHVK
-563 ASGPSTTSPLLIE
+563 APGDSLSAPLVIE
-576 PTYPDLPMEEVFP
+576 PTYPDLPMEAVFP
-589 RANAVHDPG
+589 RGNAAHEPG
-598 VYLREEGLGR
+598 VFLREVGKGR
-608 VVYFPGDID
+608 VVYFPANID
-617 RTFWEVLAGD
+617 RTFWDVLAGD
-627 HALLLRNAVQWASN
+627 HALLLRNAVQWATN
-641 EPAPL
+641 EAAPL

-657 LWSQKDSIT
+657 VWSQKDSIT

-675 MMLKAPIREI
+675 MMLKGPIREI
-685 IPISKQTVR
+685 IPISGQKVS
-694 IRLPKDRGRVGKA
+694 IRAPKDGRRVSKA
-707 RLLVA
+707 HLLVA
-712 GTEVSFREED
+712 GSEVPFREED
-722 EAVVVEVPT
+722 GAIVVQVPT

-738 ALDLRSRTGLLSG
+738 ALDLKA
-751 S
+751 

>member
-1 MESTRRAFLKSA
+1 MESTRRTFIKSA
-13 AGVSAACIAGVSTF
+13 AGISAAALAGLSTF
-27 ETAGAASPVSAGDP
+27 ETAGASAAPSTPSAS
-41 SHTESPNWYDRPMR
+41 SPNWYERPMR

-79 KVHADAALLDAGGC
+79 KVHADAALVDAGGC
-93 VAFYPTQIPLHCRSK
+93 VAFYPTEIPLHYRSK
-108 WLGNSDTFGDI
+108 WLGNRDSFGDI
-119 TAACRKLGMN
+119 VAASRKLGMN
-129 VVARTDAHAC
+129 IVARTDSHAC

-155 KGNKRRHW
+155 HGNKRRHW
-163 SDKDF
+163 ADKDY

-179 EFMTAVHREIMTKYM
+179 EFRTAVHHEIMTKYM

-200 NRWAGSGMC
+200 NRWSGSGMC
-209 YCEHCQKNFH
+209 FCEHCQKNFR
-219 DFCGLDLPRSRD
+219 DFSGLDLPRSRD
-231 PKDPVR
+231 PKDPAR
-237 QQYML
+237 RKYME

-251 CRVWDSAIKEIN
+251 CRLWDSTIKQVK

-326 LTCVGIDDS
+326 LTCVGIDDN

-341 VTNGEEIRMWMV
+341 VTNGDEIRMWMV
-353 DGIAHNYRPTF
+353 DGIAHNYCPTF

-371 YDMRWFAPV
+371 YDMRWFEPV
-380 AQVFNWHYANEKYM
+380 SQVFNWHYANEKYL

-408 QQTAAYYGFPDARTK
+408 QQTGANYGFPDARAK
-423 VEDASLGFYQALI
+423 VEDPIQGFYQALV

-445 HDQLLDTENVKR
+445 HDELLDADHVSQFR
-457 FNTLILPNIA
+457 TLILPNVA
-467 CLSDAQCEQI
+467 CLSDAQCDQI

-485 GIVATLETSLYTER
+485 GIVATLETSLYDEK
-499 GERRADF
+499 GERRSDF
-506 GLASLFGASFAG
+506 GLASLFGASYAG
-518 KVEGPMLNSYLNLEI
+518 KVDGPMLNSYLNLQK
-533 DPVTGKYH
+533 DPAGKAH
-541 PLLAG
+541 PLLADI
-546 LGDTKRIIN
+546 GDTRRIIN
-555 GTHQVYVR
+555 GTHQVQVT
-563 ASGPSTTSPLLIE
+563 ATGNTLAAPLLIE
-576 PTYPDLPMEEVFP
+576 PTYPDLPMEAVFP
-589 RANAVHDPG
+589 RANAEHKPG
-598 VYLREEGLGR
+598 VYLREEGRGR
-608 VVYFPGDID
+608 VAYFPGDID

-627 HALLLRNAVQWASN
+627 HALLLRNAVLWASN

-646 EVEGKGVLDVA
+646 EVAGKGVLDVA
-657 LWSQKDSIT
+657 LWSQKDSVA

-675 MMLKAPIREI
+675 MMLKGPVREI

-694 IRLPKDRGRVGKA
+694 IRLPKGNRTVSKA
-707 RLLVA
+707 KLLVA
-712 GTEVSFREED
+712 GKEVPFRQENG
-722 EAVVVEVPT
+722 AVVVEVPEV
-731 IELHEVV
+731 ELHEVV
-738 ALDLRSRTGLLSG
+738 ALDLKA
-751 S
+751 

>member
-1 MESTRRAFLKSA
+1 MA
-13 AGVSAACIAGVSTF
+13 AAADGT
-27 ETAGAASPVSAGDP
+27 TPAS
-41 SHTESPNWYDRPMR
+41 WYDRPMR

-79 KVHADAALLDAGGC
+79 KTHADAALLDAGGC
-93 VAFYPTQIPLHCRSK
+93 VAFYPTQVPLHYRSK
-108 WLGNSDTFGDI
+108 WLGDRDTFGEI
-119 TAACRKLGMN
+119 IAACRKLGMN
-129 VVARTDAHAC
+129 VVARTDSHGC
-139 HQDVYDAH
+139 HLDVYDAH
-147 PDWIAVDE
+147 PDWIMVDE
-155 KGNKRRHW
+155 NGNKRRHW

-179 EFMTAVHREIMTKYM
+179 EFMTAVHREIMTKYK

-209 YCEHCQKNFH
+209 YCEHCQKNFR
-219 DFCGLDLPRSRD
+219 DFSGLALPRTRD
-231 PKDPVR
+231 PKDPAQR
-237 QQYML
+237 QYLL
-242 WHPQRLFEL
+242 WHSQRLFEL
-251 CRVWDSAIKEIN
+251 CRVWDTAIKEIN
-263 PNASYL
+263 PNASYI
-269 ANAGGGAMSE
+269 ANAGGGALSE

-341 VTNGEEIRMWMV
+341 VTNGDEIRTWMV

-371 YDMRWFAPV
+371 YDMRWFTPV
-380 AQVFNWHYANEKYM
+380 QEVFDWHYANEKYL

-408 QQTAAYYGFPDARTK
+408 QQTGTHYGFPDARAK
-423 VEDASLGFYQALI
+423 VEDPILGFYQALV

-445 HDQLLDTENVKR
+445 HDQLLDSDSLSQLR
-457 FNTLILPNIA
+457 TLILPNIA

-477 KAFVRNGG
+477 SAFVRNGG
-485 GIVATLETSLYTER
+485 GVVATLETSLYNET
-499 GERRADF
+499 GTRRSDF
-506 GLASLFGASFAG
+506 GLASLFGASFSG
-518 KVEGPMLNSYLNLEI
+518 KVEGPMLNSYLNLQK
-533 DPVTGKYH
+533 DAAGKVH

-546 LGDTKRIIN
+546 IGDTKRIIN
-555 GTHQVYVR
+555 GTHQVR
-563 ASGPSTTSPLLIE
+563 ATAAGNSLPAPLLIE

-589 RANAVHDPG
+589 RANTVHDPG
-598 VYLREEGLGR
+598 VFLREVGKGR
-608 VVYFPGDID
+608 VVYFPADID

-627 HALLLRNAVQWASN
+627 HALLLRNAVQWASH

-657 LWSQKDSIT
+657 VWSQKDSIT

-675 MMLKAPIREI
+675 MMLKGPIREI
-685 IPISKQTVR
+685 IPISKHTVR
-694 IRLPKDRGRVGKA
+694 ICLPKDGRKVVKA

-712 GTEVSFREED
+712 GSEVPFREEGG
-722 EAVVVEVPT
+722 AIVVQVPT

-738 ALDLRSRTGLLSG
+738 ALDLKA
-751 S
+751 

>member
-1 MESTRRAFLKSA
+1 MESDRRTFIKGA
-13 AGVSAACIAGVSTF
+13 AGVSAAFVAGFNTF
-27 ETAGAASPVSAGDP
+27 ETAGATPLAAGAPEGATSA
-41 SHTESPNWYDRPMR
+41 NWYDRPMR

-68 YSLDFWLDYFK
+68 YSQDFWVDYLK

-93 VAFYPTQIPLHCRSK
+93 VAFYPTEVPLHYRSK
-108 WLGNSDTFGDI
+108 WLGSRDSFGDLA
-119 TAACRKLGMN
+119 AACRKLGMN
-129 VVARTDAHAC
+129 VVARTDSHAC
-139 HQDVYDAH
+139 HQDVYEAH
-147 PDWIAVDE
+147 PDWIAMDE

-163 SDKDF
+163 ADKDY

-194 PDSIFT
+194 ADSIFT
-200 NRWAGSGMC
+200 NRWSGSGMC
-209 YCEHCQKNFH
+209 YCEHCQKNFR
-219 DFCGLDLPRSRD
+219 DFSGLDLPRSRD
-231 PKDPVR
+231 PKDPAR
-237 QQYML
+237 LKYMQ

-251 CRVWDSAIKEIN
+251 CRVWNAAIKEIN

-353 DGIAHNYRPTF
+353 DGIAQNYRPTF

-371 YDMRWFAPV
+371 YDMRWFGPV
-380 AQVFNWHYANEKYM
+380 EQVFKWHYANDKYL

-408 QQTAAYYGFPDARTK
+408 QQTGAFYGWPDARAK
-423 VEDASLGFYQALI
+423 VEDAILGMYQALI

-445 HDQLLDTENVKR
+445 HDQLLDSEHVSQFR
-457 FNTLILPNIA
+457 TLILPNIA
-467 CLSDAQCEQI
+467 CMSDAQCEQI
-477 KAFVRNGG
+477 SAFVRNGG
-485 GIVATLETSLYTER
+485 SIVATLETSLYNEA
-499 GERRADF
+499 GERRSDF

-518 KVEGPMLNSYLNLEI
+518 KVEGPMLNSYLNLQK
-533 DPVTGKYH
+533 DPSGKIH

-546 LGDTKRIIN
+546 LGDTTRIIN
-555 GTHQVYVR
+555 GSYQVHVT
-563 ASGPSTTSPLLIE
+563 AAGDSLPTPLRIE
-576 PTYPDLPMEEVFP
+576 PTYPDLPMEAVFP

-598 VYLREEGLGR
+598 VYLREVGKGR
-608 VVYFPGDID
+608 VVYFPANID
-617 RTFWEVLAGD
+617 RIFWDVLAGD
-627 HALLLRNAVQWASN
+627 HALLLRNAVQWANN

-646 EVEGKGVLDVA
+646 EVAGKGVLDVA
-657 LWSQKDSIT
+657 IWSQKESIT

-675 MMLKAPIREI
+675 MMLKGPIREI
-685 IPISKQTVR
+685 IPISGQKVS
-694 IRLPKDRGRVGKA
+694 IRLPKDGRRVSKA
-707 RLLVA
+707 HLLVA
-712 GTEVSFREED
+712 GSEVPFREEGGTI
-722 EAVVVEVPT
+722 VIQVPE

-738 ALDLRSRTGLLSG
+738 ALDLKA
-751 S
+751 

>member
-1 MESTRRAFLKSA
+1 MESTRRIFLKTA
-13 AGVSAACIAGVSTF
+13 AGVSAACIAGLNSF
-27 ETAGAASPVSAGDP
+27 ETAGASPLTGGADGAKPAS
-41 SHTESPNWYDRPMR
+41 WYDRPMR

-79 KVHADAALLDAGGC
+79 KTHADAALLDAGGC
-93 VAFYPTQIPLHCRSK
+93 VAFYPTQIPLHYRSK
-108 WLGNSDTFGDI
+108 WLGDRDTFGEI

-129 VVARTDAHAC
+129 VVARTDAHGC
-139 HQDVYDAH
+139 HQDVYDTH

-155 KGNKRRHW
+155 NGNKRRHW
-163 SDKDF
+163 ADKDF

-179 EFMTAVHREIMTKYM
+179 EFMTAVHREIMTKYK

-209 YCEHCQKNFH
+209 YCEHCQKNFR
-219 DFCGLDLPRSRD
+219 DFSGLELPRSRD
-231 PKDPVR
+231 PKDPAR

-263 PNASYL
+263 PDASYL
-269 ANAGGGAMSE
+269 ANAGGGTLSE

-341 VTNGEEIRMWMV
+341 VTNGDEIRTWMV

-371 YDMRWFAPV
+371 YDMRWFEPV
-380 AQVFNWHYANEKYM
+380 QEVFDWHYANEKYL
-394 RNEKSLARV
+394 RNENSLARV

-408 QQTAAYYGFPDARTK
+408 QQTGAYYGFPDARAK
-423 VEDASLGFYQALI
+423 VEDPSLGFYHALV

-445 HDQLLDTENVKR
+445 HDQLLDNEHLSQLR
-457 FNTLILPNIA
+457 TLILPNIA

-477 KAFVRNGG
+477 SAFVRNGG
-485 GIVATLETSLYTER
+485 GIVATLETSLYNET
-499 GERRADF
+499 GTRRSDF

-518 KVEGPMLNSYLNLEI
+518 KVEGPMLNSYLNLQK
-533 DPVTGKYH
+533 DAGGKIL

-546 LGDTKRIIN
+546 LGDTRRIIN
-555 GTHQVYVR
+555 GTHQVRVT
-563 ASGPSTTSPLLIE
+563 AAGDSLPAPLLIE

-589 RANAVHDPG
+589 RANAAHVPG
-598 VYLREEGLGR
+598 VFLREAGKGR
-608 VVYFPGDID
+608 VVYFPTDID

-627 HALLLRNAVQWASN
+627 HAILLRNAVQWASN
-641 EPAPL
+641 EAAPL

-675 MMLKAPIREI
+675 MMMKGPIREI
-685 IPISKQTVR
+685 IPISKQTAR
-694 IRLPKDRGRVGKA
+694 IRLPKDGRKVSKA

-712 GTEVSFREED
+712 GTEVPFREENG
-722 EAVVVEVPT
+722 AIVVQVPT

-738 ALDLRSRTGLLSG
+738 ALELKA
-751 S
+751 

>member
-1 MESTRRAFLKSA
+1 MESTRRTFIKSA
-13 AGVSAACIAGVSTF
+13 AGVSAACMAGLNTF
-27 ETAGAASPVSAGDP
+27 ETAGAAPLMGAAENAKSS
-41 SHTESPNWYDRPMR
+41 NWYDRPMR

-68 YSLDFWLDYFK
+68 YSQDFWIDYFK

-93 VAFYPTQIPLHCRSK
+93 IAFYPTEVPLHYRSK
-108 WLGNSDTFGDI
+108 WLGNRDSFGDLA
-119 TAACRKLGMN
+119 AACRELGMN
-129 VVARTDAHAC
+129 VVARTDSHAC

-155 KGNKRRHW
+155 NGNKRRHW
-163 SDKDF
+163 ADKDF

-179 EFMTAVHREIMTKYM
+179 EFMTTVHREIMTKYM

-200 NRWAGSGMC
+200 NRWSGSGMC
-209 YCEHCQKNFH
+209 YCEHCLKNFRE
-219 DFCGLDLPRSRD
+219 FSGLDLPRSRD
-231 PKDPVR
+231 PKDPAR
-237 QQYML
+237 LKYME

-326 LTCVGIDDS
+326 LTCVGIDDN

-341 VTNGEEIRMWMV
+341 VTNGEEIRMWLV
-353 DGIAHNYRPTF
+353 DGIAQNYHPTF

-371 YDMRWFAPV
+371 YDMRWFGPV
-380 AQVFNWHYANEKYM
+380 EQVFNWHYANEKYL

-408 QQTAAYYGFPDARTK
+408 QQTGAHYGFPDTRAK
-423 VEDASLGFYQALI
+423 VEDAILGMYEALI

-445 HDQLLDTENVKR
+445 HDQLLDSEHIGQFR
-457 FNTLILPNIA
+457 TLILPNIA

-477 KAFVRNGG
+477 STFVTNGG
-485 GIVATLETSLYTER
+485 SIVATLETSLYNEA
-499 GERRADF
+499 GARRSDF

-518 KVEGPMLNSYLNLEI
+518 QVEGPMLNSYLNLQK
-533 DPVTGKYH
+533 DPSGKIH

-546 LGDTKRIIN
+546 LGDTTRIIN
-555 GTHQVYVR
+555 GTHQVHVT
-563 ASGPSTTSPLLIE
+563 AAGDSLPAPLRIE
-576 PTYPDLPMEEVFP
+576 PTYPDLPMEAVYP
-589 RANAVHDPG
+589 RANAAHDPG
-598 VYLREEGLGR
+598 VYLREVGKGR
-608 VVYFPGDID
+608 VVYFPANID
-617 RTFWEVLAGD
+617 RTFWDVLAGD
-627 HALLLRNAVQWASN
+627 HAILLRNAVLWATN
-641 EPAPL
+641 EPGPL

-657 LWSQKDSIT
+657 VWSQKDSVT

-675 MMLKAPIREI
+675 MMLKGPIREV
-685 IPISKQTVR
+685 IPISRQTVR
-694 IRLPKDRGRVGKA
+694 IRLPKDGRRVSKA

-712 GTEVSFREED
+712 GSEVPFRVEGD
-722 EAVVVEVPT
+722 AIVVQVPT

-738 ALDLRSRTGLLSG
+738 ALDLKA
-751 S
+751 

>member
-1 MESTRRAFLKSA
+1 MESTRRTFIKGA
-13 AGVSAACIAGVSTF
+13 AGVSAACMAGLNTF
-27 ETAGAASPVSAGDP
+27 ETAGAAPLMEAQENAKSS
-41 SHTESPNWYDRPMR
+41 NWYDRPMR

-68 YSLDFWLDYFK
+68 YSQDFWIDYFK

-93 VAFYPTQIPLHCRSK
+93 VAFYPTEVPLHYRSK
-108 WLGNSDTFGDI
+108 WLGNRDSFGDLA
-119 TAACRKLGMN
+119 AACRKLGMN
-129 VVARTDAHAC
+129 VVARTDSHAC

-155 KGNKRRHW
+155 SGNKRRHW
-163 SDKDF
+163 ADKDF

-179 EFMTAVHREIMTKYM
+179 EFMTTVHREIMTKYM

-200 NRWAGSGMC
+200 NRWSGSGMC
-209 YCEHCQKNFH
+209 YCEHCQKNFR
-219 DFCGLDLPRSRD
+219 DFSGLDLPRSRD
-231 PKDPVR
+231 PKDPAR
-237 QQYML
+237 LEYME

-263 PNASYL
+263 PDASYL

-313 EYRATMGMKPLAG
+313 EYRATMGIKPLAG
-326 LTCVGIDDS
+326 LTCVGIDDN

-341 VTNGEEIRMWMV
+341 VTNGEEIRMWLV
-353 DGIAHNYRPTF
+353 DGIAQNYHPTF

-371 YDMRWFAPV
+371 YDMRWFGPV
-380 AQVFNWHYANEKYM
+380 EQVFNWHYANEKYL

-408 QQTAAYYGFPDARTK
+408 QQTGARYGFPDTRAK
-423 VEDASLGFYQALI
+423 VEDAILGMYQALI

-445 HDQLLDTENVKR
+445 HDQLLDSEHIGQFR
-457 FNTLILPNIA
+457 TLILPNIA
-467 CLSDAQCEQI
+467 CMSDAQCQQI
-477 KAFVRNGG
+477 STFVTNGG
-485 GIVATLETSLYTER
+485 SIVATLETSLYNET
-499 GERRADF
+499 GARRSDF

-518 KVEGPMLNSYLNLEI
+518 KVEGPMLNSYLNLQK
-533 DPVTGKYH
+533 DPSGKVH

-546 LGDTKRIIN
+546 LGDTTRIIN
-555 GTHQVYVR
+555 GTHQVHVT
-563 ASGPSTTSPLLIE
+563 AAGDSLPAPLRIE
-576 PTYPDLPMEEVFP
+576 PTYPDLPMEAVYP
-589 RANAVHDPG
+589 KANAVHDPG
-598 VYLREEGLGR
+598 VYLREVGKGR
-608 VVYFPGDID
+608 VVYFPANID
-617 RTFWEVLAGD
+617 RTFWDVLAGD
-627 HALLLRNAVQWASN
+627 HAILLRNAVLWATN
-641 EPAPL
+641 EPGPL

-657 LWSQKDSIT
+657 VWAQKDSVT

-675 MMLKAPIREI
+675 MMLKGPIREV

-694 IRLPKDRGRVGKA
+694 IRLPKDGRRVSKA

-712 GTEVSFREED
+712 GSEVPFRVEGD
-722 EAVVVEVPT
+722 AIVVQVPT

-738 ALDLRSRTGLLSG
+738 ALDLKA
-751 S
+751 

>member
-1 MESTRRAFLKSA
+1 MESTRRTFIKSA
-13 AGVSAACIAGVSTF
+13 AGVSAACMAGLNTF
-27 ETAGAASPVSAGDP
+27 ETAGAAPLMGAAENAKSS
-41 SHTESPNWYDRPMR
+41 NWYDRPMR

-68 YSLDFWLDYFK
+68 YSQDFWIDYFK

-93 VAFYPTQIPLHCRSK
+93 IAFYPTEVPLHYRSK
-108 WLGNSDTFGDI
+108 WLGNRDSFGDLA
-119 TAACRKLGMN
+119 AACRKLGMN
-129 VVARTDAHAC
+129 VVARTDSHAC

-155 KGNKRRHW
+155 NGNKRRHW
-163 SDKDF
+163 ADKDF

-179 EFMTAVHREIMTKYM
+179 EFMTTVHREIMTKYM

-200 NRWAGSGMC
+200 NRWSGSGMC
-209 YCEHCQKNFH
+209 YCEHCQKNFRE
-219 DFCGLDLPRSRD
+219 FSGLDLPRSRD
-231 PKDPVR
+231 PKDPAR
-237 QQYML
+237 LKYME

-326 LTCVGIDDS
+326 LTCVGIDDN

-341 VTNGEEIRMWMV
+341 VTNGEEIRMWLV
-353 DGIAHNYRPTF
+353 DGIAQNYHPTF

-371 YDMRWFAPV
+371 YDMRWFGPV
-380 AQVFNWHYANEKYM
+380 EQVFNWHYANEKYL

-408 QQTAAYYGFPDARTK
+408 QQTGAHYGFPDTRAK
-423 VEDASLGFYQALI
+423 VEDAILGMYEALI

-445 HDQLLDTENVKR
+445 HDQLLDSEHIGQFR
-457 FNTLILPNIA
+457 TLILPNIA

-477 KAFVRNGG
+477 STFVTNGG
-485 GIVATLETSLYTER
+485 SIVATLETSLYNEA
-499 GERRADF
+499 GARRSDF

-518 KVEGPMLNSYLNLEI
+518 QVEGPTLNSYLNLQK
-533 DPVTGKYH
+533 DPSGKIH
-541 PLLAG
+541 SLLAG
-546 LGDTKRIIN
+546 LGDTTRIIN
-555 GTHQVYVR
+555 GTHQVHVT
-563 ASGPSTTSPLLIE
+563 AAGDSLSAPLRIE
-576 PTYPDLPMEEVFP
+576 PTYPDLPMEAVYP
-589 RANAVHDPG
+589 RANAAHDPG
-598 VYLREEGLGR
+598 VYLREVGKGR
-608 VVYFPGDID
+608 VVYFPANID
-617 RTFWEVLAGD
+617 RTFWDVLAGD
-627 HALLLRNAVQWASN
+627 HAILLRNAVLWATN
-641 EPAPL
+641 EPGPL

-657 LWSQKDSIT
+657 VWSQKDSVT

-675 MMLKAPIREI
+675 MMLKGPIREV
-685 IPISKQTVR
+685 IPISRQTVR
-694 IRLPKDRGRVGKA
+694 IRLPKDGRRVSKA

-712 GTEVSFREED
+712 GYEVPFREEGG
-722 EAVVVEVPT
+722 AVVVQVPT

-738 ALDLRSRTGLLSG
+738 ALDLKA
-751 S
+751 